1 MQIQNTGFIRGRH
14 LSISVSTTLPSS
26 RLFWFLGFIYASLM
40 ALMFQKVA
48 LPLLPGLYAGHGLLI
63 HDPITAHNA
72 AVTYANKIR
81 ELGWGQWKLF
91 PTGSEGGNI
100 GILSALYAL
109 FGPDPALFI
118 PFNAAAE
125 ATCALMIY
133 RLGPTF
139 WPGRIGKI
147 GGLVAAILFLVF
159 PSSLQWYGQNL
170 KDAFVIA
177 GMLTM
182 LYVQLRLLRQGEESD
197 APKLSR
203 LLLLMLGGAVLCA
216 VFRPYM
222 PILLLA
228 IFGMCWLVVVV
239 ALCAR
244 RMLVKERRLL
254 ARAALAL
261 AVLAPIALFA
271 AKSNVAETALQENG
285 ATTSE
290 TSSGL
295 SSTHSWSWQESA
307 WLPHAVDHI
316 FQRVSELRRHF
327 AEYGTSMA
335 ANSAIDSDRVPENA
349 AQVLAY
355 LPRALQIGLFAPF
368 PVNWQE
374 RVSAPR
380 LVGALETSVWYLFF
394 PGVLLLVWRRP
405 SRALL
410 FGGCFA
416 AILLVIF
423 SYINPNVGTLYRQRF
438 GVWMFV
444 LLAGAVGWMSL
455 LAPSLRRIGESRKDL
470 AESSDLP
477 GKAEDYHGGGIE
489 SMVAAGSLVL
499 IVTLV
504 CFLGFT
510 ARDLL
515 LIREFGATSLMD
527 GYFFAAMLPTFLITC
542 FSMPMADA
550 LMRTFV
556 ECKIGQGLKQA
567 EGIVRAVL
575 WYGCLGMLGLSLLL
589 YVCAEPLVHVGM
601 SGRGSAAIHSAV
613 TMFRCFLPLLFLSVW
628 TVVGNAV
635 LSGLQR
641 FRTVALTQL
650 VVPVL
655 AVGAIVIWPDAYGPY
670 PAIFGMVA
678 GALLHTL
685 LIVWRLS
692 RLGFVLLP
700 KPCALGQLPASVMR
714 SYRRLA
720 LAALVGSAAIPIGYV
735 IAGLVPGDGGVSAWA
750 LASKLITLFSSLA
763 SAAVA
768 FVVLPH
774 FSRLVRHH
782 VELLRNDMRLLLV
795 VGNAAGGIGTVMLG
809 LFAVPIA
816 SALFSHGNT
825 DERHILLFADILRI
839 GALQLPVA
847 ITYTVMIKIAGV
859 VGTSLRA
866 LVGSAIA
873 LVTNALLALILVHY
887 IGILGLAAAA
897 LIAMVSAT
905 LFLSTMTRK
914 ACGLR
919 MRDVAVLCMSW
930 VVWAGITLASNV
942 DWIHAVV
949 S

>member
-1 MQIQNTGFIRGRH
+1 
-14 LSISVSTTLPSS
+14 
-26 RLFWFLGFIYASLM
+26 
-40 ALMFQKVA
+40 MFQKVA
-48 LPLLPGLYAGHGLLI
+48 LPLLPGLDAGHGLLI

-81 ELGWGQWKLF
+81 EFGWGQWKLF

-133 RLGPTF
+133 RLGPAL
-139 WPGRIGKI
+139 WPGRIGAI
-147 GGLVAAILFLVF
+147 GGLVAAVLFLVF

-177 GMLTM
+177 GMLMM
-182 LYVQLRLLRQGEESD
+182 LYVQLRLLQQDDGHD
-197 APKLSR
+197 APGLPQ

-216 VFRPYM
+216 TFRPYM

-228 IFGMCWLVVVV
+228 VFGMCWLVVAV

-244 RMLVKERRLL
+244 RMLVQERRLL
-254 ARAALAL
+254 ARGALML
-261 AVLAPIALFA
+261 AVLAPVALFA
-271 AKSNVAETALQENG
+271 AKSNVAEMALEENG
-285 ATTSE
+285 ATTSQA
-290 TSSGL
+290 SSAE
-295 SSTHSWSWQESA
+295 SSAQFQSWAWQEST
-307 WLPHAVDHI
+307 WMPHAADHI
-316 FQRVSELRRHF
+316 FQRVSELRKHF
-327 AEYGTSMA
+327 AAYGTSTA
-335 ANSAIDSDRVPENA
+335 ANSAIDANRVPESA
-349 AQVLAY
+349 PEVLMY

-368 PVNWQE
+368 PETWQE

-394 PGVLLLVWRRP
+394 PGALLLAWRRP

-410 FGGCFA
+410 FGACFA
-416 AILLVIF
+416 AILLAVL

-444 LLAGAVGWMSL
+444 LLAGAVGWMSML
-455 LAPSLRRIGESRKDL
+455 SPGLRRIAENRMDL
-470 AESSDLP
+470 AGASDFP
-477 GKAEDYHGGGIE
+477 GKVDGAPGGGIE

-515 LIREFGATSLMD
+515 LIREFGATSMMD

-542 FSMPMADA
+542 FAMPMADA
-550 LMRTFV
+550 LMRAFV
-556 ECKIGQGLKQA
+556 ECNIGQGLKQA
-567 EGIVRAVL
+567 EGIVRTVL
-575 WYGCLGMLGLSLLL
+575 WNGCLGMVGVSLLL
-589 YVCAEPLVHVGM
+589 YACAEPLMHIGM
-601 SGRGSAAIHSAV
+601 RGRGPEAVHSAV

-635 LSGLQR
+635 LSGLHR

-655 AVGAIVIWPDAYGPY
+655 AVGAIVIFPNRYGPY

-685 LIVWRLS
+685 LIGWRLS
-692 RLGFVLLP
+692 KLGFVLWP
-700 KPCALGQLPASVMR
+700 KPSSLTQLPASVTR
-714 SYRRLA
+714 SYKRLA

-750 LASKLITLFSSLA
+750 LASKLTTLFSSLS

-782 VELLRNDMRLLLV
+782 VALLRNDMRLLLV
-795 VGNAAGGIGTVMLG
+795 IGNAAGGFGTVMLG

-816 SALFSHGNT
+816 AALFSHGNT
-825 DERHILLFADILRI
+825 DERHIVMFADILRI

-847 ITYTVMIKIAGV
+847 ITYTVMTKISGV
-859 VGTSLRA
+859 VGTSSRA
-866 LVGSAIA
+866 LAGSAIA
-873 LVTNALLALILVHY
+873 LVVNAMLAYLLVHY
-887 IGILGLAAAA
+887 IGILGLAAAS
-897 LIAMVSAT
+897 LIATVLAT
-905 LFLSTMTRK
+905 LFLSTMTRR

-919 MRDVAVLCMSW
+919 MRDVAVLCLSW
-930 VVWAGITLASNV
+930 VVWAAITLASNV
-942 DWIHAVV
+942 DWMHSVV

>member
-1 MQIQNTGFIRGRH
+1 
-14 LSISVSTTLPSS
+14 
-26 RLFWFLGFIYASLM
+26 M
-40 ALMFQKVA
+40 ALMFQKVV
-48 LPLLPGLYAGHGLLI
+48 LPMLPGLYAGHGLLI
-63 HDPITAHNA
+63 RDPITAHNA

-81 ELGWGQWKLF
+81 EFGWSQWKLF
-91 PTGSEGGNI
+91 PSANEGGNV

-133 RLGPTF
+133 RLGSTL
-139 WPGRIGKI
+139 WAGRIGTV
-147 GGLVAAILFLVF
+147 GGLVAAIVFLVF

-177 GMLTM
+177 GTLTM
-182 LYVQLRLLRQGEESD
+182 LYVQLRLLQGDGRD
-197 APKLSR
+197 ASQLLR
-203 LLLLMLGGAVLCA
+203 LFLLMLGGAALCA
-216 VFRPYM
+216 IFRPYF

-228 IFGMCWLVVVV
+228 VFGMCWLVVAA
-239 ALCAR
+239 ALCVR
-244 RMLVKERRLL
+244 RALVRERRLL
-254 ARAALAL
+254 ARGALML
-261 AVLAPIALFA
+261 AVLAPIALLA
-271 AKSNVAETALQENG
+271 AKSNVAENALVENG
-285 ATTSE
+285 ATASAMTRSSAGALASAGSSE
-290 TSSGL
+290 DL
-295 SSTHSWSWQESA
+295 LPEPWSWHKSD
-307 WLPHAVDHI
+307 WMPHAIDHI
-316 FQRVSELRRHF
+316 FQRVSELREHF
-327 AEYGTSMA
+327 AEYGESVS
-335 ANSAIDSDRVPENA
+335 ANSAIDVNRVPESA
-349 AQVLAY
+349 GEVLLY

-368 PVNWQE
+368 PTSWQD

-394 PGVLLLVWRRP
+394 PGVLLLAWRRP

-416 AILLVIF
+416 AVLLVILSF
-423 SYINPNVGTLYRQRF
+423 INPNVGTLYRQRF
-438 GVWMFV
+438 GVWMCV
-444 LLAGAVGWMSL
+444 LLAGAVGWLGL
-455 LAPSLRRIGESRKDL
+455 LSPGLRRIAETRADL
-470 AESSDLP
+470 ADSSALP
-477 GKAEDYHGGGIE
+477 GKSDETPGGGIE
-489 SMVAAGSLVL
+489 SMMAAGSLVL
-499 IVTLV
+499 IVTLI

-515 LIREFGATSLMD
+515 LIREFGATSIMD
-527 GYFFAAMLPTFLITC
+527 GYFFAAMLPTFFVTC

-575 WYGCLGMLGLSLLL
+575 WRGCLGMLGLTLLL
-589 YVCAEPLVHVGM
+589 YVGAEPLVHLGM
-601 SGRGSAAIHSAV
+601 KGRSPEAVHSAV

-641 FRTVALTQL
+641 FRTVAFTQL

-655 AVGAIVIWPDAYGPY
+655 AVGAIVIWPHDYGPY
-670 PAIFGMVA
+670 PVIFGMVA

-685 LIVWRLS
+685 LIIGRLS
-692 RLGFVLLP
+692 RLGFVLWP
-700 KPCALGQLPASVMR
+700 KPCALRRLPASVTR

-750 LASKLITLFSSLA
+750 LASKLTTLFSGLS

-768 FVVLPH
+768 YVVLPH

-795 VGNAAGGIGTVMLG
+795 IGNAAGGVGAVMLG
-809 LFAVPIA
+809 LFAEPIA

-825 DERHILLFADILRI
+825 DERHILMFADILRI

-847 ITYTVMIKIAGV
+847 ITYTIMIKIAGV

-866 LVGSAIA
+866 LAGSAIA
-873 LVTNALLALILVHY
+873 LVINAMLAFVSVHY
-887 IGILGLAAAA
+887 IGILGVAAAS
-897 LIAMVSAT
+897 LIATVVAT

-914 ACGLR
+914 ACGLQ
-919 MRDVAVLCMSW
+919 MRDVAALGVSW
-930 VVWAGITLASNV
+930 TIWAGITLASNV
-942 DWIHAVV
+942 HWMHAVA

>member
-1 MQIQNTGFIRGRH
+1 MP
-14 LSISVSTTLPSS
+14 TTLPSY

-48 LPLLPGLYAGHGLLI
+48 LPLLPGIYAGHGLLI

-81 ELGWGQWKLF
+81 ELGWSQWKLF
-91 PTGSEGGNI
+91 PTRSEGGNI

-133 RLGPTF
+133 RLGSVL
-139 WPGRIGKI
+139 WSGRIGTT

-177 GMLTM
+177 GMLMM
-182 LYVQLRLLRQGEESD
+182 LYVQLRLLQQGD
-197 APKLSR
+197 GHDVPRLPPR
-203 LLLLMLGGAVLCA
+203 LLILMLGGAVLCA

-228 IFGMCWLVVVV
+228 IFGMCWVAVAV
-239 ALCAR
+239 ALGAR
-244 RMLVKERRLL
+244 RALVKERRLL
-254 ARAALAL
+254 AHGALAL
-261 AVLAPIALFA
+261 AVLVPIALFA
-271 AKSNVAETALQENG
+271 AKSNVAETALEENG

-290 TSSGL
+290 MSSASTSS
-295 SSTHSWSWQESA
+295 TQSWAWQESA
-307 WLPHAVDHI
+307 WLPHKVDHI
-316 FQRVSELRRHF
+316 FQRVSELRKHF
-327 AEYGTSMA
+327 AEYGESMS
-335 ANSAIDSDRVPENA
+335 ANSAIDSNRIPDSA
-349 AQVLAY
+349 LGVLMY

-368 PVNWQE
+368 PVTWQQ

-380 LVGALETSVWYLFF
+380 LVGALETSVWYLLF
-394 PGVLLLVWRRP
+394 PGVLLLARRRP

-410 FGGCFA
+410 FGGCFSA
-416 AILLVIF
+416 TLLVIL
-423 SYINPNVGTLYRQRF
+423 SYINPNIGTLYRQRF
-438 GVWMFV
+438 GVWMLV
-444 LLAGAVGWMSL
+444 LLAGAVGWISL
-455 LAPSLRRIGESRKDL
+455 LSPGLRRIAETRSDL
-470 AESSDLP
+470 ANASKAAL
-477 GKAEDYHGGGIE
+477 GKTDEYPGGGIE

-499 IVTLV
+499 IITLV

-515 LIREFGATSLMD
+515 LTREFGATSMMD
-527 GYFFAAMLPTFLITC
+527 GYFFAAMLPTFLIAC
-542 FSMPMADA
+542 VSMPMADA

-556 ECKIGQGLKQA
+556 ESKIGQGLKQA
-567 EGIVRAVL
+567 EDIVRAVL

-589 YVCAEPLVHVGM
+589 YVCAEPLVRMGM
-601 SGRGSAAIHSAV
+601 SGRSADAVHSAV
-613 TMFRCFLPLLFLSVW
+613 TMFRCFLPLLFLSIW

-655 AVGAIVIWPDAYGPY
+655 AVGAIVIWPSTYGPY

-678 GALLHTL
+678 GALLHSL

-692 RLGFVLLP
+692 RLGFVLWP
-700 KPCALGQLPASVMR
+700 RPSAFRQLPASVMR

-795 VGNAAGGIGTVMLG
+795 VGNAAGGVGTVMLG

-825 DERHILLFADILRI
+825 DERHILMFADILRI

-866 LVGSAIA
+866 LAGSAIA
-873 LVTNALLALILVHY
+873 LVTNAVLAFVLVHH
-887 IGILGLAAAA
+887 IGILGVAVASLV
-897 LIAMVSAT
+897 AMVSAT
-905 LFLSTMTRK
+905 LLLSTITRK
-914 ACGLR
+914 ACGLH
-919 MRDVAVLCMSW
+919 MRDVAVLCISW
-930 VVWAGITLASNV
+930 IAWAGITLASNA
-942 DWIHAVV
+942 DWVHSVV

>member
-1 MQIQNTGFIRGRH
+1 
-14 LSISVSTTLPSS
+14 
-26 RLFWFLGFIYASLM
+26 M

-48 LPLLPGLYAGHGLLI
+48 LPLLPGIYAGHGLLI

-81 ELGWGQWKLF
+81 ELGWDQWKLF

-133 RLGPTF
+133 RLGSTL
-139 WPGRIGKI
+139 WPGRIGTI
-147 GGLVAAILFLVF
+147 GGLVAAVMFLVF

-182 LYVQLRLLRQGEESD
+182 LYVQLRLLRQSEEPD
-197 APKLSR
+197 APKLPQ
-203 LLLLMLGGAVLCA
+203 LLLMMLGGAVLCA

-222 PILLLA
+222 PILLLV

-239 ALCAR
+239 ALCAQ
-244 RMLVKERRLL
+244 RMLVKEGRLL
-254 ARAALAL
+254 ARGALAL
-261 AVLAPIALFA
+261 VVLAPIALFA
-271 AKSNVAETALQENG
+271 AKSNVAETALVENG
-285 ATTSE
+285 ATASE
-290 TSSGL
+290 MSSGP
-295 SSTHSWSWQESA
+295 SSMHSWSWQESA
-307 WLPHAVDHI
+307 WLPHSVDHI
-316 FQRVSELRRHF
+316 FKRVSELRKHF

-335 ANSAIDSDRVPENA
+335 ANSAVDSDRVPESA
-349 AQVLAY
+349 AQVLMY

-368 PVNWQE
+368 PVTWQE

-394 PGVLLLVWRRP
+394 PGVLLLAWRRP
-405 SRALL
+405 SRSLL
-410 FGGCFA
+410 FGGCFV
-416 AILLVIF
+416 AILLVIL

-444 LLAGAVGWMSL
+444 LLAGAVGWMSM
-455 LAPSLRRIGESRKDL
+455 LAPSLRRIAESRKDL
-470 AESSDLP
+470 AGSSELL
-477 GKAEDYHGGGIE
+477 GKADGHSGGGIE

-515 LIREFGATSLMD
+515 LIREFGATSVMD

-542 FSMPMADA
+542 LSMPMADA

-575 WYGCLGMLGLSLLL
+575 WYGCLGMLGVSLIL
-589 YVCAEPLVHVGM
+589 YVGAEPLVHMGM
-601 SGRGSAAIHSAV
+601 RGRSPEAVHSAV

-650 VVPVL
+650 VVPAL
-655 AVGAIVIWPDAYGPY
+655 AVGAIVIWPSAYGPY
-670 PAIFGMVA
+670 PAIFGMVI

-685 LIVWRLS
+685 LIVGRLS
-692 RLGFVLLP
+692 RLGFVLWP
-700 KPCALGQLPASVMR
+700 KPSSLSRLPASVTR
-714 SYRRLA
+714 SYKRLA
-720 LAALVGSAAIPIGYV
+720 PAALVGSAAIPIGYV

-782 VELLRNDMRLLLV
+782 VALLRNDMRLLLV
-795 VGNAAGGIGTVMLG
+795 VGNAAGGVGTVMLS

-816 SALFSHGNT
+816 SMLFSHGNT
-825 DERHILLFADILRI
+825 DERHILMFADILRI

-847 ITYTVMIKIAGV
+847 ITYTVMIKLSGV
-859 VGTSLRA
+859 VGTSSRA
-866 LVGSAIA
+866 LMGSAVA
-873 LVTNALLALILVHY
+873 LVINAVLAYVSVHY
-887 IGILGLAAAA
+887 IGILGLAAASLVA
-897 LIAMVSAT
+897 TVIAT

-914 ACGLR
+914 ACGLY
-919 MRDVAVLCMSW
+919 MRDVVMLGVSW
-930 VVWAGITLASNV
+930 MIWAGITLASNV
-942 DWIHAVV
+942 NWVHAAI